1 MIKWFVYI
9 VFLLVF
15 APYLLLAKT
24 KSSNRGNRIDLPE
37 GIAFYEP
44 SLTIIADTV
53 KTVKNAAKTQD
64 LKVKEVAKAKRQ
76 PKPQKVDGNGGP
88 GDAQKVKPK
97 RQRRPDG
104 MERPPE
110 IPRRNDN

>member
-9 VFLLVF
+9 VFLLAS
-15 APYLLLAKT
+15 APCLLSAKT
-24 KSSNRGNRIDLPE
+24 KKSRDEHAIVLSYGPVFSEKAYNSISDTIKTLKASS
-37 GIAFYEP
+37 
-44 SLTIIADTV
+44 
-53 KTVKNAAKTQD
+53 KND
-64 LKVKEVAKAKRQ
+64 PKVKEV
-76 PKPQKVDGNGGP
+76 PKPKKQSKPEKVEE
-88 GDAQKVKPK
+88 GDATKEKAK

>member
-9 VFLLVF
+9 VFLLASAPGLLSAKAKKSRDEHAIILHNQPVF
-15 APYLLLAKT
+15 
-24 KSSNRGNRIDLPE
+24 SE
-37 GIAFYEP
+37 
-44 SLTIIADTV
+44 TIINRFSDTV
-53 KTVKNAAKTQD
+53 KTLKASTKTD
-64 LKVKEVAKAKRQ
+64 SKVKEV
-76 PKPQKVDGNGGP
+76 PKPKKQSKPEKVENS
-88 GDAQKVKPK
+88 GDAKKEKAK